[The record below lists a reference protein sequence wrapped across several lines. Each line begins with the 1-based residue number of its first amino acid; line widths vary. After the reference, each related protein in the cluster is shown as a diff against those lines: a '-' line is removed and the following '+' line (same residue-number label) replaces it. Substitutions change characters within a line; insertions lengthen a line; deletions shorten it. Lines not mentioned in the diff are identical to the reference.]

1 MSKDGPIKFRERQ
14 EDLVGRRNGMQFW
27 IRKEPGLPD
36 SCVPAYWVTI
46 DPGRDRRMISTIGRE
61 YFHLDEAMEFC
72 RRIAAGEIDLEE
84 LRAAYEAQ
92 DTEERYDH
100 SYERYVQDH
109 PGLFERAGGLPR
121 WAARVPKG
129 VPGRRRVSGSA
140 RPLC

>member
-46 DPGRDRRMISTIGRE
+46 DPGRDGCRISTIGRE

-72 RRIAAGEIDLEE
+72 RRIAA
-84 LRAAYEAQ
+84 
-92 DTEERYDH
+92 
-100 SYERYVQDH
+100 
-109 PGLFERAGGLPR
+109 
-121 WAARVPKG
+121 
-129 VPGRRRVSGSA
+129 
-140 RPLC
+140 